1 MARTRKQAR
10 RLGLDRRYLDAP
22 RFPVIIEYEQEFQK
36 QYKKNMKDMMKSKKF
51 WIAVAV
57 VVIIFGYTMWTGQ
70 PAPEVAQ

>member
-1 MARTRKQAR
+1 
-10 RLGLDRRYLDAP
+10 
-22 RFPVIIEYEQEFQK
+22 
-36 QYKKNMKDMMKSKKF
+36 MKDMMKSKKF